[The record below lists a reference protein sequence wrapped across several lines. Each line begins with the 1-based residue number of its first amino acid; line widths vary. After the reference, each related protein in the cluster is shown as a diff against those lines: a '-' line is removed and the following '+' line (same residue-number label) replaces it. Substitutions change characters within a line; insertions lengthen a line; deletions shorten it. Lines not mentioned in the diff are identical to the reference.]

1 MGTAHWSPGDD
12 GVGEGRDEAPDTQH
26 ARVPHKGGHEQ
37 VPFRGGGAAG
47 GNLRVR
53 LQPRFPAT
61 HVSQARLEGVQGHC
75 GGGES
80 SSPRSF
86 SIAQL
91 KLEGLPDAVTDEML
105 KSDESFL
112 RTFHHILL
120 EVEVE
125 EGALIC
131 PETGRQF
138 TISKGIPNLL
148 LNEDEC

>member
-1 MGTAHWSPGDD
+1 MGHTGAQATTEWGRGAMKLLTHNMLECHIK
-12 GVGEGRDEAPDTQH
+12 GVTNKYPFVVEAQQVETCECDFNPD
-26 ARVPHKGGHEQ
+26 
-37 VPFRGGGAAG
+37 F
-47 GNLRVR
+47 LRHMY
-53 LQPRFPAT
+53 P
-61 HVSQARLEGVQGHC
+61 
-75 GGGES
+75 
-80 SSPRSF
+80 
-86 SIAQL
+86 